1 MFRWTILDG
10 DIYVDGALGSDA
22 NTGTIS
28 SPVLTLNRA
37 QQLCV
42 SANLRVI
49 VRGGIKYGGTF
60 GSRTFGLQWIGDGRP
75 IVDGNLTTPIFRAGD
90 SISNFY
96 FVNGNLKAL
105 IPSRSTLIFSLNN
118 CTVLGFAIMAIGW
131 NANNSILSLS
141 HVDTGGG
148 FTGTCI
154 ANSCVFVNCNQNRS
168 TNVSGH
174 SCYFKNNVGISDGTI
189 YSANSTTVPIPK
201 FADEARYNYSLLPD
215 SPLIGQGRPDALDGT
230 RLDIGPGGVFFGVGV
245 ASPETFESNGAV
257 WSKTGPLNDL
267 YVDTDR
273 WVKRIGVA
281 SGSIRTT
288 VIDLQSEY
296 YLDNLV
302 QGIYQT
308 FAGNVPSG
316 GVPSVSMRWGSTM
329 TEILGKT
336 DTLMQFYHKPTVDAS
351 GDGNGA
357 AGWDAA
363 SAVPIKARFI
373 QFTFTISDTDY

>member
-60 GSRTFGLQWIGDGRP
+60 GTRSFGLQWIGDGRP
-75 IVDGNLTTPIFRAGD
+75 IVDGNLTVPIFRAGD
-90 SISNFY
+90 DISSFM
-96 FVNGNLKAL
+96 FVNGNLK
-105 IPSRSTLIFSLNN
+105 SIFSVNTVTCIHRN
-118 CTVLGFAIMAIGW
+118 CIISGFRPG
-131 NANNSILSLS
+131 LSLE
-141 HVDTGGG
+141 
-148 FTGTCI
+148 
-154 ANSCVFVNCNQNRS
+154 NCVFKDASIPNSLNYLSNRS
-168 TNVSGH
+168 VLINITCPTSGGSAFSGH
-174 SCYFKNNVGISDGTI
+174 SCYISGSNIGIGGLL
-189 YSANSTTVPIPK
+189 YSATNITVPIPK
-201 FADEARYNYSLLPD
+201 FADETRYNYALLPD

-245 ASPETFESNGAV
+245 TSPETFESNGAV

-273 WVKRIGVA
+273 WVKRLGVS

-302 QGIYQT
+302 QGIYHT

-329 TEILGKT
+329 TEILGKS